1 MSKKSST
8 FARFFSRKRKAIMKK
23 VLFIVCAVVLMAGL
37 AGCKKS
43 TQEIEKAETIDLS
56 VAQRDWLFDD
66 QTLQFYCDFDMPE
79 ITAKMYNYGSWTLN
93 REYNRGYRD
102 AYQVALPMSE
112 YAHDTLVNGS
122 VLYYTRHTDY
132 RIAVG
137 YIDVQV
143 TYSDFPFEKDASG
156 KYNLTGLV
164 PEGMDFHLQL
174 VY

>member
-1 MSKKSST
+1 
-8 FARFFSRKRKAIMKK
+8 MKK
-23 VLFIVCAVVLMAGL
+23 ALFIVCAVVLMAGL

-43 TQEIEKAETIDLS
+43 TQEIEKAETFDLS
-56 VAQRDWLFDD
+56 VAAKDWQFDD

-79 ITAKMYNYGSWTLN
+79 ITPKVYNYGSWTLS

-137 YIDVQV
+137 YIEVQV